1 LPLKTREQ
9 DRGEPQLPDD
19 ALKSGSDLRR
29 CHRHRDGQE
38 FSPGALPRE
47 GTHSYARKRV
57 TTPTGITV
65 VGVKMLSFR
74 SKKPSHYARYLRP
87 PTVPEPSLPNTIW
100 ELPLRKCCQHQV
112 PCCPLLAIYGT
123 KEQGHHHCACRRSP
137 HSPPSE
143 AAAPM
148 TRLNLDKDHTKI

>member
-1 LPLKTREQ
+1 MGIGAILSIHSHKSTVCISQNRLSPCFINKATTAEPIKSGEGTLLQSKPRINKKYKENQCLPLKTREQ

-57 TTPTGITV
+57 TTPT
-65 VGVKMLSFR
+65 
-74 SKKPSHYARYLRP
+74 
-87 PTVPEPSLPNTIW
+87 
-100 ELPLRKCCQHQV
+100 
-112 PCCPLLAIYGT
+112 
-123 KEQGHHHCACRRSP
+123 
-137 HSPPSE
+137 
-143 AAAPM
+143 
-148 TRLNLDKDHTKI
+148 